1 MVAYQEPEHYFDVIS
16 NYADYMEIM
25 NESAWNVGKANV
37 FSQTMIDLWREKEKT
52 PNGIADSGYPNYVAY
67 PNVDWMEAI
76 FTPSVYQKHSISAS
90 GSTERIKYL
99 MSVSYMD
106 NPGVIDNSTVT
117 RTSYR
122 FNLSSDVTEWLE
134 VGARIY
140 GYRSDTELADISGSM
155 TLLSRGVPCIYPYYD
170 GKYGWM
176 ENPEQSSESRN
187 NLYFSTVTKVRISRI
202 TTIRPPLSMS
212 NCRGTFVTMRRSITP
227 GGMPCRSSIR
237 PWVMPIRSA
246 ATRWPTAITT

>member
-1 MVAYQEPEHYFDVIS
+1 M
-16 NYADYMEIM
+16 
-25 NESAWNVGKANV
+25 
-37 FSQTMIDLWREKEKT
+37 
-52 PNGIADSGYPNYVAY
+52 AY

-155 TLLSRGVPCIYPYYD
+155 TLLSRGVPCIFFQPLQRFEYHALQQYD
-170 GKYGWM
+170 RLCQCQTAV
-176 ENPEQSSESRN
+176 EHS
-187 NLYFSTVTKVRISRI
+187 L
-202 TTIRPPLSMS
+202 
-212 NCRGTFVTMRRSITP
+212 
-227 GGMPCRSSIR
+227 PCVVQLLLEGC
-237 PWVMPIRSA
+237 PAEA
-246 ATRWPTAITT
+246 ASDLG